1 MTRNNNADRWA
12 AGASEPQ
19 HGSPQRSECLE
30 PTQTET
36 TAPAQQ
42 VHTWLAIYSSGDGR
56 REQTLPVREGRVPPT
71 EITMPSGDVLRWR
84 GSIRPRAGESLDAAI
99 VRELHSLDDLVAQI
113 EAEMAM
119 EMAHRSGGA
128 TRAVA

>member
-1 MTRNNNADRWA
+1 M
-12 AGASEPQ
+12 
-19 HGSPQRSECLE
+19 E

-42 VHTWLAIYSSGDGR
+42 VHTWLAIYSSDDGR
-56 REQTLPVREGRVPPT
+56 REQTLPVRAGRVPPT

-84 GSIRPRAGESLDAAI
+84 GSIRPRAGKSLDAAI
-99 VRELHSLDDLVAQI
+99 VRELHSLDDMVAQI